1 MKKILLLAGH
11 DINILKDAI
20 IDADIY
26 DVYKKGVFFK
36 MLKRFKVFLPI
47 SLETWKKRLKKYDLV
62 ILFDTY
68 YNDGIIDYIYDNNEN
83 IRIILYCWNSINEIS
98 SRFNINTLIN
108 DARVEIWSY
117 NSADCIKY
125 GLNYNSQFWN
135 TSLMKNIDNNLKI
148 NKYDISFIG
157 SPKNRIEIL
166 EKLNEFCN
174 KNNLISFFYISNYK
188 CSFNKNINNEFV
200 PYDVYVEKIASQS
213 HVILDLV
220 TKDNYGLTLR
230 PLEALFL
237 HKKLITNYKEI
248 IFEPFYNSN
257 NIYILGSDKRDLLTF
272 LSLPST
278 SISSDIVELYNCDS
292 WLNRFIG
299 EFTWKE

>member
-11 DINILKDAI
+11 DINVLKDAI
-20 IDADIY
+20 IDADIF
-26 DVYKKGVFFK
+26 DVYKKGAFFK
-36 MLKRFKVFLPI
+36 IVKRFKVFLPI
-47 SLETWKKRLKKYDLV
+47 SLETWKKQLKKYDLV

-68 YNDGIIDYIYDNNEN
+68 YNDGIIDYIYNNNEN

-98 SRFNINTLIN
+98 TRFNINTLIN
-108 DARVEIWSY
+108 DDRVEIWSY

-135 TSLMKNIDNNLKI
+135 TSLMKNINNDLTI

-174 KNNLISFFYISNYK
+174 KNNLISFFYISNCK
-188 CSFNKNINNEFV
+188 CSFNKNLNNEFV

-272 LSLPST
+272 LSLPLT
-278 SISSDIVELYNCDS
+278 TISSDIVKLYNCDY